1 MKLKNEVKKINNFN
15 IRYTTLIVLVC
26 LIAIVLLGQLFNLQI
41 VNGESYREQSEKR
54 LARETETYAPRGNI
68 YDRYG
73 KLLATSET
81 IYILQLY
88 RTKISTETLNEVLL
102 NIANILE
109 KNEDSYYNNLPI
121 DFDKM
126 EFTKSESYM
135 KSWKKD
141 LKIDEDMDVSGVI
154 AALKEKYEIK
164 YEDLEDVKKIMIMR
178 YEISTNGYSSYKA
191 VTLAKSISE
200 DSMLE
205 IEEKSAELSGI
216 YIAKQPIR
224 KYLTNSVAAHII
236 GYTGKISSDEY
247 DKRKNL
253 GYSLNDIIGKSGIES
268 SFEEFLRGTNGKK
281 RLEMDSYGR
290 ISNEEEIEES
300 VMGDSLILTIDLDLQ
315 TKTEEV
321 LKDTILKIQSGGFND
336 TEYEDAT
343 AGAAVVLDVKTGEV
357 LALAS
362 YPTYQPQDFADGINQ
377 DEYDMYFNNEDK
389 PMFNRAI
396 QGVYPPGSTFKMI
409 TGIAGIESG
418 GIGVDEMVNDV
429 GIFYLGHKPAC
440 WIWNSRRQVHGNV
453 NAKTALMVSC
463 NYYYYEVASRIG
475 IDKIAEY
482 AKKFGLGEKTG
493 IELYGES
500 SGTLASREYVD
511 ELNKK
516 GVKKTWTIGDTLSA
530 SIGQS
535 YNTFTPL
542 QMCYY
547 ISTLANKGKKTEV
560 TLIKD
565 IITADGETVE
575 RNEIDK
581 VVDEK
586 LGIGEK
592 DLEDI
597 EINESTIEAIFEGMR
612 SVTGDRGGTVY
623 GTFSDFPIE
632 VAGKTGTA
640 TSGNGS
646 DNAWFVGFAPY
657 DEPEIAV
664 VVIVEH
670 GGHGY
675 FTAGAVKDIMEEYFG
690 YNYDKIDEDLELK
703 SSQIQI
709 M

>member
-1 MKLKNEVKKINNFN
+1 MSF
-15 IRYTTLIVLVC
+15 
-26 LIAIVLLGQLFNLQI
+26 VLLGQLFNLQI

-54 LARETETYAPRGNI
+54 LARETESYAPRGNI

-73 KLLATSET
+73 KLLVTSET
-81 IYILQLY
+81 VYVLQLY
-88 RTKISTETLNEVLL
+88 RTKITTEKLNAVLL
-102 NIANILE
+102 EIANILE
-109 KNEDSYYNNLPI
+109 KNGDSYYNSLPI
-121 DFDKM
+121 DFETMEFMKSEEGIKAWKKNQKM
-126 EFTKSESYM
+126 EE
-135 KSWKKD
+135 D
-141 LKIDEDMDVSGVI
+141 LSVEEVI
-154 AALKEKYEIK
+154 TFLTDKYEIQQK
-164 YEDLEDVKKIMIMR
+164 NLDDIKKIMIMR
-178 YEISTNGYSSYKA
+178 YEISINGYSSYKA
-191 VTLAKSISE
+191 VTLAKAISE
-200 DSMLE
+200 ESMLE
-205 IEEKSAELSGI
+205 IEEKSATLSGV
-216 YIAKQPIR
+216 YITKQTAR
-224 KYLTNSVAAHII
+224 KYLTGSIAAHVL

-247 DKRKNL
+247 NKRREK
-253 GYSLNDIIGKSGIES
+253 GYTLNDIIGKSGIES
-268 SFEEFLRGTNGKK
+268 SFEDYLRGQNGKK

-300 VMGDSLILTIDLDLQ
+300 TMGNSIVLTIDLDLQ

-321 LKDTILKIQSGGFND
+321 LEDIILKIQNGEFNH
-336 TEYEDAT
+336 TKYEDAT
-343 AGAAVVLDVKTGEV
+343 AGAAVVLEVKTGEV

-362 YPTYQPQDFADGINQ
+362 YPSYQPQDFVDGINQ
-377 DEYDMYFNNEDK
+377 EEYQKYFNNEDK
-389 PMFNRAI
+389 PMYNRAV

-500 SGTLASREYVD
+500 SGTLASREYVE
-511 ELNKK
+511 ELNAK
-516 GVKKTWTIGDTLSA
+516 GMKKTWTIGDTLSA

-547 ISTLANKGKKTEV
+547 ISTLANRGKKTKV
-560 TLIKD
+560 TLVKD
-565 IITADGETVE
+565 VLNVDGTVLNRE
-575 RNEIDK
+575 EVSKSIQA
-581 VVDEK
+581 K
-586 LGIGEK
+586 LGLEEK
-592 DLEDI
+592 ELEDI
-597 EINESTIEAIFEGMR
+597 KINKSTIDAIFEGMR
-612 SVTGDRGGTVY
+612 SVTGDHGGTVY
-623 GTFSDFPIE
+623 GTFNSFPIE

-657 DEPEIAV
+657 DSPEIAV

-675 FTAGAVKDIMEEYFG
+675 FTARAVKDIMEEYFG
-690 YNYDKIDEDLELK
+690 YNNDKIDEDLELK
-703 SSQIQI
+703 SNKIQI
-709 M
+709 MN